1 MYAQKVL
8 IKSLQQQ
15 QKQQQQELVRY
26 DALDHTEQEIRHAR
40 VLSREC
46 RRLIITTAA
55 AAAANNK
62 GDSDLV
68 LFINLE
74 DDET

>member
-8 IKSLQQQ
+8 IKSL
-15 QKQQQQELVRY
+15 QQQQELVRY

-40 VLSREC
+40 VLPREC
-46 RRLIITTAA
+46 RRLIITT